1 MPRQL
6 CCKGTQ
12 TDVVPPVDSRKRRCL
27 QAPHAGTDS
36 TRSPST
42 PTSTTTTT
50 LPNEDTSVEQAAV
63 KSGNDCISCKSE
75 NQASGSKQEPKEE
88 KIEIDEAV
96 EVARENSSLHDTLAK
111 PMSHNELA
119 QVWEL
124 GFYLGF

>member
-1 MPRQL
+1 M
-6 CCKGTQ
+6 
-12 TDVVPPVDSRKRRCL
+12 
-27 QAPHAGTDS
+27 
-36 TRSPST
+36 
-42 PTSTTTTT
+42 
-50 LPNEDTSVEQAAV
+50 
-63 KSGNDCISCKSE
+63 KSGNECISCKSE

-124 GFYLGF
+124 SFYLGFYDVLKNLGLTRTY